1 VRYAK
6 GIRMS
11 GALQRI
17 TSEYVDSEDRLRLR
31 GALGEGETVVL
42 WLTRRLLDRMVPHL
56 TDWLGQQPEP
66 VIPPV
71 AETGEVTPPVPAI
84 AEAQTWLVDRI
95 DLNFAPGTLTLS
107 FFGPAST
114 QCRLVLSALALRQ
127 WLEIL
132 LRQYRQGEWPEAV
145 WAPFVK
151 SFPQEAAPTVSLTLH

>member
-1 VRYAK
+1 
-6 GIRMS
+6 MS

-31 GALGEGETVVL
+31 GALGEGDTVVL

-56 TDWLGQQPEP
+56 IDWLSQQPEP

-71 AETGEVTPPVPAI
+71 TEPGGVTPPVPAT
-84 AEAQTWLVDRI
+84 AEAQIWLVDRI
-95 DLNFAPGTLTLS
+95 DLTFAPGALTLT
-107 FFGPAST
+107 FFGPGAA
-114 QCRLVLSALALRQ
+114 QCGLVLTPLALRQ

-151 SFPQEAAPTVSLTLH
+151 SFPQEAAPAVSLTLH